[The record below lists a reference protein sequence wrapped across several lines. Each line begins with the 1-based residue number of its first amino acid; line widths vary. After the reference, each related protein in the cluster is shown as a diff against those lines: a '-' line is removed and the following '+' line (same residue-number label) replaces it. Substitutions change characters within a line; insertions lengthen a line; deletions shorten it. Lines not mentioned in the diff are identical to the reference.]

1 MARKP
6 LNASA
11 RARARRKPG
20 TVRSASN
27 SILTTPPSS
36 RRRAPPGRPA
46 CSSRAG
52 SPRGRHGPRCPRPRL
67 RRSPCPGRCGWRRA
81 RRALG
86 AGVPARASA
95 GGCAGRAAPARSPS
109 ATRLPRL
116 TTTTRSHVAAT
127 SSSTWLE
134 SNTVPP
140 LRAWRWRRSRS
151 ALSACGS
158 SPLAGSS
165 SRSTSGSAISAAARL
180 RRRRVPCEQAPTVLS
195 AACSRFA
202 AASAS
207 SMSAVG
213 LARPRRG
220 ERQLVPHAAGRVEP
234 VAVQHAPD
242 AAGGARCAARGAR
255 EPEQDAERRRLPRPV
270 RAEKP
275 AHAALRHRERQ
286 AVDRSRPPVP
296 LDQVLDDER
305 IHCGQFGE

>member
-11 RARARRKPG
+11 SARARRKPG

-36 RRRAPPGRPA
+36 PRRAPPARPG

-52 SPRGRHGPRCPRPRL
+52 SPRAPHGPRCPRPRL
-67 RRSPCPGRCGWRRA
+67 PRSPCPGRSGWRRA
-81 RRALG
+81 LRAPG
-86 AGVPARASA
+86 AGVPAPASA
-95 GGCAGRAAPARSPS
+95 GGCAGRAALARSPS

-140 LRAWRWRRSRS
+140 LRAWRWRRSLS

-202 AASAS
+202 AASAA
-207 SMSAVG
+207 SMSASA
-213 LARPRRG
+213 LPAR
-220 ERQLVPHAAGRVEP
+220 AAARDSSFHTLRAGWNPSRSSTP
-234 VAVQHAPD
+234 PD
-242 AAGGARCAARGAR
+242 AVRSRVRCRSWGARARTGRGASSSSPPRSGR
-255 EPEQDAERRRLPRPV
+255 ETRTRCPAAPRTTGRRR
-270 RAEKP
+270 
-275 AHAALRHRERQ
+275 
-286 AVDRSRPPVP
+286 RSSARTA
-296 LDQVLDDER
+296 
-305 IHCGQFGE
+305 

>member
-36 RRRAPPGRPA
+36 RRRAPPARPA

-52 SPRGRHGPRCPRPRL
+52 SLPGRHGRRCPRPRL
-67 RRSPCPGRCGWRRA
+67 RRSPCPGRCGWRRGPSSA
-81 RRALG
+81 RSSCSGSGER
-86 AGVPARASA
+86 RRMRWASS
-95 GGCAGRAAPARSPS
+95 AASSPS
-109 ATRLPRL
+109 ATRLPWS

-165 SRSTSGSAISAAARL
+165 SSSTSGSAISAAARL

-195 AACSRFA
+195 AACSRCA

-207 SMSAVG
+207 SMSASA
-213 LARPRRG
+213 LPAR
-220 ERQLVPHAAGRVEP
+220 AAARDSSFHTLRAGWNPSRSSTPPTLP
-234 VAVQHAPD
+234 VAS
-242 AAGGARCAARGAR
+242 AAAARGAR

-286 AVDRSRPPVP
+286 AVDRGRPPVP

-305 IHCGQFGE
+305 IH